1 MVEWSSLLD
10 RSKGSPGAVWPCL
23 PWKEEVTTPVPTG
36 RRGKPLDGASHH
48 GPLQERWPA
57 MGEAHDDSTRAASK
71 GKEAQAAESVGD
83 KLEAPNINGFAER
96 KAIAWGTLTFGNGDE
111 HR

>member
-1 MVEWSSLLD
+1 
-10 RSKGSPGAVWPCL
+10 
-23 PWKEEVTTPVPTG
+23 
-36 RRGKPLDGASHH
+36 
-48 GPLQERWPA
+48 
-57 MGEAHDDSTRAASK
+57 MGEAHDDSTRADSK
-71 GKEAQAAESVGD
+71 GEEAQAAESVGD